1 MNEFRKL
8 DADLKKK
15 ISIKVIEHT
24 HSLLFPKKSEVWITS
39 GDKPIAGKVSETFGT
54 PRSYN
59 IDVKDGQVRRNHCH
73 LNVAHQRMRKKEHLK
88 KTWRETHPLTN
99 QSKEAQY

>member
-1 MNEFRKL
+1 MSSVNWILILNKN
-8 DADLKKK
+8 KKE
-15 ISIKVIEHT
+15 ILINVIEHT

-54 PRSYN
+54 PHSSK

-88 KTWRETHPLTN
+88 KTWRENNVLNLGRHN
-99 QSKEAQY
+99 